1 MAINTVDGLIH
12 LGNLW
17 PAGQKALTDTTSDST
32 KGPVLG
38 TLSFMTDLW
47 GLRVFR
53 YSRIMTAQTPGACV
67 DRVALKT
74 GTITGTSP
82 SPGVNDT
89 THITAS
95 GFAATAG
102 DEVGK
107 VAQINVS
114 GGAAPEGE
122 SGFVAAN
129 SATVV
134 TLDPLYPLSVAA
146 ASAGTFSVWAANHWD
161 DGALDTNKVD
171 VGGIVMG
178 TPAAKDFGWLQ
189 IYGVHPAVQKAATI
203 AATANA
209 AGCCGVKVVIVRA
222 AELLEDCIGY
232 FPMATSSTAVQAVFN
247 VDLWLR
253 ALPIALIS

>member
-17 PAGQKALTDTTSDST
+17 PAGNKALTDTSSDSS
-32 KGPVLG
+32 KGPALG
-38 TLSFMTDLW
+38 TLCFMTDYW

-53 YSRIMTAQTPGACV
+53 YSRIMTSQTQGALV

-74 GTITGTSP
+74 GTVTGSLGA
-82 SPGVNDT
+82 GVNDT
-89 THITAS
+89 THMAAS
-95 GFAATAG
+95 AFAATAG

-107 VAQINVS
+107 VLQVNVS
-114 GGAAPEGE
+114 GGVAPEGE
-122 SGFVAAN
+122 GAFVVAN
-129 SATVV
+129 TATSV
-134 TLDPLYPLSVAA
+134 TLDPLYPLSAAVAI
-146 ASAGTFSVWAANHWD
+146 AGTFSVWAANTWD
-161 DGALDTNKVD
+161 DAALDTNKVD

-178 TPAAKDFGWLQ
+178 APNAKDFGWLQ

-232 FPMATSSTAVQAVFN
+232 FPMATSAAAVQAVFN